1 MIVKSTEESRYTY
14 MIRLLGTTDRFSY
27 YIFEEKNNYTGFY
40 EYKYKEYIANKKI
53 VMLAPNELTEWND

>member
-1 MIVKSTEESRYTY
+1 MIVKSTEGSRYTF

-27 YIFEEKNNYTGFY
+27 YTFEKKDLNTGFY